1 MDMTGEYRI
10 EAPREAV
17 WRGLND
23 PETLKQSIT
32 GCEELTKDSDT
43 TFAARVKARVGPVSA
58 TFGGK
63 VTLSDLDPPNGYK
76 ISGEG
81 QGGVAGFAKGSAEV
95 KLVPDGS
102 ATVLHYAVNATV
114 GGKLA
119 QIGSRLVD
127 ATARK
132 MADEFFARFAEVVQ
146 AGVAGAAPAP
156 TATPAAPGPAPLRKG
171 LPPVIW
177 IGGLVAI
184 IVVLLLIFAR

>member
-1 MDMTGEYRI
+1 MELTGEYRI
-10 EAPREAV
+10 EAPRDAV

-23 PETLKQSIT
+23 PEILKQSIA
-32 GCEELTKDSDT
+32 GCEELTKDSDNS
-43 TFAARVKARVGPVSA
+43 FAARVKAKIGPVSA

-95 KLVPDGS
+95 KLVPDGA
-102 ATVLHYAVNATV
+102 ATILRYTVNATV

-132 MADEFFARFAEVVQ
+132 MSEDFFTRFAGVVE
-146 AGVAGAAPAP
+146 AGVAPTAAPAA
-156 TATPAAPGPAPLRKG
+156 TAQAPARKG
-171 LPPVIW
+171 LPPVVW
-177 IGGLVAI
+177 IGGLIA
-184 IVVLLLIFAR
+184 IVVILLLVFAR